1 MTGVLLLVLGLFV
14 GSLLSIVP
22 ASAAPTVANAQKE
35 VNRLRTSAAAKYEA
49 ANEAKIKVER
59 LQRETKTLKKN
70 ELSVRAKRDKAQIF
84 LAKIAIAQHKGPGFG
99 ESFSLLFSR
108 DPAQY
113 LSDAGTLEIVGRQY
127 STQLRAFASAQ
138 QRLVTSQLIIRDRT
152 AQLQIEQKRLNSEVA
167 SAKAALKKAE
177 NILASLKKEDREK
190 LAKQE
195 SARENKI
202 LFASK
207 QYAKNYK
214 GDSSRGS
221 QALKFALKQV
231 GDIYVWAAAGPTRWD
246 CSGLTMRA
254 FQKTGISLPH
264 SSRVQ
269 IRYGKPVSYKA
280 LKPGDLVFFGR
291 PISHVAIYTGGGKMV
306 HAPRPGKKVEVARF
320 TLRFG
325 KKPFVGARRL

>member
-1 MTGVLLLVLGLFV
+1 MTVSLLLVLGLLV
-14 GSLLSIVP
+14 GALLSIVP
-22 ASAAPTVANAQKE
+22 AHAAPTVANVQKE

-49 ANEAKIKVER
+49 ANEAKIKVEQ

-70 ELSVRAKRDKAQIF
+70 ELSVRAKRDKAQTF
-84 LAKIAIAQHKGPGFG
+84 LAKIAIAQYKGPGFG
-99 ESFSLLFSR
+99 ENLSLLFSR
-108 DPAQY
+108 DPTQY
-113 LSDAGTLEIVGRQY
+113 LADAGTLEIVGRQY
-127 STQLRAFASAQ
+127 STQLRSFASAQ
-138 QRLVTSQLIIRDRT
+138 QKLVTSQLIVRDRT
-152 AQLQIEQKRLNSEVA
+152 AQLQIEQSRLNSEVA

-177 NILASLKKEDREK
+177 NILLSLKKEDREK
-190 LAKQE
+190 LAKRE

-207 QYAKNYK
+207 LYAKNYK

-221 QALKFALKQV
+221 QALKFALKQI
-231 GDIYVWAAAGPTRWD
+231 GDIYLWGGGGPKRWD

-254 FQKTGISLPH
+254 FQQAGISLPH
-264 SSRVQ
+264 SSRIQ

-306 HAPRPGKKVEVARF
+306 QAPRAGKRVEVVSF

>member
-1 MTGVLLLVLGLFV
+1 MLVS
-14 GSLLSIVP
+14 SLLSAEP
-22 ASAAPTVANAQKE
+22 AKAAPTIANAQRD
-35 VNRLRTSAAAKYEA
+35 VNRLRTSAAAAGEA
-49 ANEAKIKVER
+49 ANESKIKVKQLE
-59 LQRETKTLKKN
+59 RETETLKKN
-70 ELSVRAKRDKAQIF
+70 ELSVRAKRDKAQTFI
-84 LAKIAIAQHKGPGFG
+84 AKIAISQFKGPGFG
-99 ESFSLLFSR
+99 ENFSLLFSR

-113 LSDAGTLEIVGRQY
+113 LADAGTLEIVGRQY
-127 STQLRAFASAQ
+127 SAQLRAFASVQ
-138 QRLVTSQLIIRDRT
+138 QKLVASQLIVRDRT
-152 AQLQIEQKRLNSEVA
+152 ARLQIEQRRFNSEVA
-167 SAKAALKKAE
+167 SAKAALKRAE
-177 NILASLKKEDREK
+177 NILASLKKEDRDR

-202 LFASK
+202 LFASQ
-207 QYAKNYK
+207 QYAKNYI

-269 IRYGKPVSYKA
+269 IRYGKSVSYKA

-291 PISHVAIYTGGGKMV
+291 PISHVAIYMGGGKMV
-306 HAPRPGKKVEVARF
+306 QAPRAGKRVEVVRF

>member
-1 MTGVLLLVLGLFV
+1 MLVGT
-14 GSLLSIVP
+14 LLSIVP
-22 ASAAPTVANAQKE
+22 ASAVPSVANAQKE
-35 VNRLRTSAAAKYEA
+35 VNRLRTSAAAAGEA
-49 ANEAKIKVER
+49 ANESKIKVER

-70 ELSVRAKRDKAQIF
+70 ESSVRAKRDKAQTL
-84 LAKIAIAQHKGPGFG
+84 LAKIAIAQYKGPGFG
-99 ESFSLLFSR
+99 ENFSILFSR

-113 LSDAGTLEIVGRQY
+113 LTDAGTLEIVGRQY

-138 QRLVTSQLIIRDRT
+138 QKLVATQLIVRDRT
-152 AQLQIEQKRLNSEVA
+152 AQLQIEQRRLNSEVA

-177 NILASLKKEDREK
+177 NILSSLKKEDREK
-190 LAKQE
+190 LAK
-195 SARENKI
+195 RENAKEDKI

-254 FQKTGISLPH
+254 FQTTGVSLPH

-269 IRYGKPVSYKA
+269 IGYGKPVSYKA

-291 PISHVAIYTGGGKMV
+291 PISHVAIYMGGGKMV
-306 HAPRPGKKVEVARF
+306 QAPRAGKRVEVVRF

-325 KKPFVGARRL
+325 SKPFVGARRL